1 MMIDT
6 LRTSKKLL
14 ENGFSPQQS
23 EVLVDVI
30 ALHNEELATQ
40 RDISSLKKDIHAQ
53 ISSLKKDSY
62 AQISSL
68 KKDSYAQISSL
79 KKDIYAQ
86 GKDIH
91 AQGKDIQELKTS
103 VQELKAT
110 AQAQGKD
117 IQVLREETQTSIQS
131 LKESMEKSH
140 NIILWILGL
149 SIPSLIAATVAVLIF
164 LILCSSL

>member
-53 ISSLKKDSY
+53 ISSLKKD
-62 AQISSL
+62 IH
-68 KKDSYAQISSL
+68 
-79 KKDIYAQ
+79 AQ

-140 NIILWILGL
+140 SIILWILGL

-164 LILCSSL
+164 LLNTFIN